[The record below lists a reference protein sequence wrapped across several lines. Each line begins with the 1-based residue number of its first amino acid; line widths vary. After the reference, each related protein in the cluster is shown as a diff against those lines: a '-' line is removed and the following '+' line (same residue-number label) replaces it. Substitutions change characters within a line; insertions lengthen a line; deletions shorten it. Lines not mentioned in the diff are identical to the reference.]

1 MRVSPWPDRGALW
14 PPGIVDASPVD
25 DDASPASAPVSPAQ
39 RRSTEMLRGLRF
51 GALVIAVIVG
61 VWAWQ
66 QANHYNGAFRLSE
79 NARNSALGGGLL
91 LVAATCCV
99 WLLLAP
105 TTSQT
110 KQPRALVRALVPA
123 VLFTAASLLFGWTW
137 WRESQDIQMSY
148 PALAQLA
155 VAALALGAA
164 GVADILIRDRHNHHA
179 KPRSRRI
186 RLLRPTRPAAVATAL
201 TLAVGA
207 VTLALPAEHY
217 AAKSVQVPAA
227 PAQPVPES
235 LSDSVTWRRTI
246 QIPNAGDLQPIGG
259 VIAGAAGP
267 IVITD
272 HGAIGLDPSTGK
284 TTWSYTRGGKLVTFG
299 DDYCWKE
306 GNAWCY
312 AAISPDRSRLVL
324 GYNAGWLGT
333 PLVVLDTTT
342 GEVVFEYI
350 YNYDSIARLGPNIQV
365 TDQVLR
371 AGRNIL
377 SLRDG
382 SIQSTLPYSTFYEY
396 ENPHYCGDRNIKRCW
411 KYPGPTQGGHSTLV
425 YGTICGN
432 PSQPENIE
440 PKDDRN
446 RWCALLTAPDDDPT
460 ALTLV
465 DAVVPTFREAPEYVG
480 GWTVRYA
487 DPDAAYTELSR
498 HQDPKEVDTLSFPLE
513 AVSLDT
519 LAGTD
524 DVDPVALGS
533 LNRPEYNRSTRTLA
547 VLGAAPTAEEATVQA
562 RFDPATR
569 TVNHVDDA
577 NSDPT
582 GPGYLDD
589 LRLTAPQAQEGIDLV
604 RSDGRLALYL
614 DYYSED
620 PAQEP
625 YYTSNDAPYIVQA
638 PGVITVV
645 DLHSARDSSGDGYRH
660 ELVIYGV
667 G

>member
-1 MRVSPWPDRGALW
+1 M
-14 PPGIVDASPVD
+14 DASPVD
-25 DDASPASAPVSPAQ
+25 DDASPASAPVTPAQ

-51 GALVIAVIVG
+51 GALVIAVIAG

-66 QANHYNGAFRLSE
+66 QAGRYYHVFYLADDELLPPSP
-79 NARNSALGGGLL
+79 SALVLPILVWGGYGISTTSARPNRNQRNIASLA
-91 LVAATCCV
+91 VAASA
-99 WLLLAP
+99 LLIG
-105 TTSQT
+105 
-110 KQPRALVRALVPA
+110 
-123 VLFTAASLLFGWTW
+123 VLFAWPW
-137 WRESQDIQMSY
+137 WRKSQDIQMSY

-155 VAALALGAA
+155 VAALALGVAA
-164 GVADILIRDRHNHHA
+164 VADILIRDRGNHHA

-186 RLLRPTRPAAVATAL
+186 RPPRPTRSATIAAVLA
-201 TLAVGA
+201 LAVGA

-235 LSDSVTWRRTI
+235 LSDSATWRRTI
-246 QIPNAGDLQPIGG
+246 QIPNTGDLHPIGG

-272 HGAIGLDPSTGK
+272 HGAMGLDPSTGE
-284 TTWSYTRGGKLVTFG
+284 TTWSYTRSGNLVTFG

-312 AAISPDRSRLVL
+312 AAISPDLSRLVL
-324 GYNAGWLGT
+324 GYDAGWLGT
-333 PLVVLDTTT
+333 PLVALDTTT

-350 YNYDSIARLGPNIQV
+350 YNYDSMARLGPNIQV

-371 AGRNIL
+371 AGRNVL

-425 YGTICGN
+425 YGAICGN

-440 PKDDRN
+440 PKDNHN

-465 DAVVPTFREAPEYVG
+465 DAVVPTSRDAPEYVG

-487 DPDAAYTELSR
+487 DPDAAFTELSR
-498 HQDPKEVDTLSFPLE
+498 HQDPEEVDTLSFPLE
-513 AVSLDT
+513 AVSLDA
-519 LAGTD
+519 LAGVD
-524 DVDPVALGS
+524 DAEPVALGS

-562 RFDPATR
+562 RFDPVTR
-569 TVNHVDDA
+569 TVYHVDDA
-577 NSDPT
+577 HSALS

-589 LRLTAPQAQEGIDLV
+589 LRLSSPQAQEGIDLV
-604 RSDGRLALYL
+604 RSDGTVALHL

-638 PGVITVV
+638 PGVIAVV
-645 DLHSARDSSGDGYRH
+645 DLHSAQDSSSDGYRH
-660 ELVIYGV
+660 ELVVYGI